1 MPLQLVNNEPEFVD
15 EKRVVAVNHFH
26 ILTTRVAL
34 RLVAGGGG
42 CVSAEET
49 RAEQMVGIRSEGR
62 YHADD
67 DGRDR
72 RPNCGRIELD
82 DLPVEREAMLC
93 LMDRQRAVSVP
104 RPH

>member
-67 DGRDR
+67 DDRDR
-72 RPNCGRIELD
+72 EVRATHKLLNCTLMRGRGVRIGGSQH
-82 DLPVEREAMLC
+82 P
-93 LMDRQRAVSVP
+93 
-104 RPH
+104 